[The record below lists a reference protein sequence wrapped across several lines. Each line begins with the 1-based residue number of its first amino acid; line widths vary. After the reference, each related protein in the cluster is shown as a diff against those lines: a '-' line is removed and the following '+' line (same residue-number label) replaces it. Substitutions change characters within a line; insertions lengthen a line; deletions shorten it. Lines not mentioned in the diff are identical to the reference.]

1 MHSKSTKFL
10 ELPQWIPTD
19 HPDFL
24 TDMNTAMK
32 KLDEQAEKTDH
43 DHSDLRE
50 QVGALSIDMVTVKE
64 QVDALQE
71 KVDNLVNLEDNPV
84 FIALKEHV
92 DTLQNTVDGIV
103 QTDNR
108 QDLDIQQLQSAITR
122 IDETIGIIENHLQQH
137 DSHFDIHDKE
147 LSDIKATILHI
158 ENDVD
163 DLRTHVAHMEES
175 VAQMETEVGHIKGEQ
190 ITQNDRLDTLEAG
203 KSEQDDKIV
212 AIEERVG
219 EQDTK
224 ISTIEQKA
232 TDATTTAESALEKAT
247 NAETIANG
255 ASAETEVLTQALT
268 DMNGRVDGIDERV
281 TNNTTSIGNLNQM
294 YEDLDGRMDTLEQSD
309 TKQNADIL
317 KAETKAD
324 TALSTMEGLSTT
336 VTAVEGRVTALET
349 DNAANKTN
357 IQNLYSAD
365 SALDT
370 RLTTAEEDIQELK
383 NRPSGGGDVSTEQFN
398 ELADRVTAT
407 ETKNTEQ
414 DTAISAVE
422 TTVGELTAQVVTASQ
437 LVLIAKP
444 DAPYT
449 EGEIDIEVNS
459 FDYLVIASKINTE
472 TNNIQYTHFFL
483 AEPDI
488 YTTLESNID
497 GITSF
502 SRTLH
507 LNNGKLD
514 FGVGRINNVDN
525 NSIFP
530 IVAIYGMKKAS
541 STALSEAV
549 VARVDAL
556 ETDVVEL
563 STSVETISKPL
574 AKISGMLTDSTTFTL
589 DYQIAFDPV
598 KKMLFVSFT
607 RLRDDA
613 LKSGVEGTH
622 TFPML
627 DIINFCSENNI
638 PATRLR
644 DVRMET
650 VAYGLGTKYYSIL
663 KIQGTAYNRAVIVE
677 VTKEGPGS
685 SSDITISHAPQL
697 ILI

>member
-1 MHSKSTKFL
+1 MYSKSTKFL

-50 QVGALSIDMVTVKE
+50 QVDALSIDMVTVKE

-92 DTLQNTVDGIV
+92 DALQNTVDGIV

-224 ISTIEQKA
+224 ISTIEQKV

-247 NAETIANG
+247 NAETTANG

-281 TNNTTSIGNLNQM
+281 TINTTSIGNLNQM

-309 TKQNADIL
+309 TKQNADI
-317 KAETKAD
+317 
-324 TALSTMEGLSTT
+324 
-336 VTAVEGRVTALET
+336 GRVEATLTEVKNNLTTTQTNLEQFSEHTEQEIAAVVT
-349 DNAANKTN
+349 DV
-357 IQNLYSAD
+357 QS
-365 SALDT
+365 LDT
-370 RLTTAEEDIQELK
+370 RMNTAETDIQELK
-383 NRPSGGGDVSTEQFN
+383 DRPSGGGDVTTEQFDA
-398 ELADRVTAT
+398 LAARVTST
-407 ETKNTEQ
+407 EEKNTEQ
-414 DTAISAVE
+414 DGKIS
-422 TTVGELTAQVVTASQ
+422 T
-437 LVLIAKP
+437 I
-444 DAPYT
+444 
-449 EGEIDIEVNS
+449 
-459 FDYLVIASKINTE
+459 
-472 TNNIQYTHFFL
+472 
-483 AEPDI
+483 
-488 YTTLESNID
+488 
-497 GITSF
+497 
-502 SRTLH
+502 
-507 LNNGKLD
+507 
-514 FGVGRINNVDN
+514 
-525 NSIFP
+525 
-530 IVAIYGMKKAS
+530 
-541 STALSEAV
+541 
-549 VARVDAL
+549 
-556 ETDVVEL
+556 ETDVLEIDTELTELQNKLVTPQFRDDLSSSTDADINYSWIHLPEYKIGILVIKNIRLRTSMLNGASFEQDLPGFTIHPISGEIPVIFEHVHYPSTTNINVFNFTLTQLNSGSLRIKIAL
-563 STSVETISKPL
+563 STAS
-574 AKISGMLTDSTTFTL
+574 
-589 DYQIAFDPV
+589 
-598 KKMLFVSFT
+598 
-607 RLRDDA
+607 
-613 LKSGVEGTH
+613 
-622 TFPML
+622 
-627 DIINFCSENNI
+627 
-638 PATRLR
+638 PAT
-644 DVRMET
+644 VKGT
-650 VAYGLGTKYYSIL
+650 TTINLGRTFVFHY
-663 KIQGTAYNRAVIVE
+663 
-677 VTKEGPGS
+677 
-685 SSDITISHAPQL
+685 
-697 ILI
+697 